1 MINLLTTLAATQN
14 KCEDPSFF
22 GLPTWYK
29 YLRVNFNDV
38 TQKCE
43 IDFTLMRNGKFSGSD
58 ILLIGLSIID
68 ILIRIAALVA
78 VGFVMYGGIKYI
90 TSQGSPEGTKSAQN
104 TIMNGLVGLVIAI
117 VAAAVVAF
125 LGKAVQ

>member
-1 MINLLTTLAATQN
+1 MINLFTTFAASNQCN
-14 KCEDPSFF
+14 EPSFF

-29 YLRVNFNDV
+29 YLRHNINDV

-43 IDFTLMRNGKFSGSD
+43 IDFTLMRHGKFSGSD
-58 ILLIGLSIID
+58 LLLIGLSIVD

-104 TIMNGLVGLVIAI
+104 TILNGLVGLVIAI
-117 VAAAVVAF
+117 VAAAVVAY
-125 LGKAVQ
+125 LGKAIK